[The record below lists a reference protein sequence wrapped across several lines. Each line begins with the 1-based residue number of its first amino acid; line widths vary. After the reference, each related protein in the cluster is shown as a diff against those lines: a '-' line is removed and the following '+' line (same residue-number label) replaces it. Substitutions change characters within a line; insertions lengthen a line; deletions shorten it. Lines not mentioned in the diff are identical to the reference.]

1 MKSFRNLVLFAALA
15 AGGWYF
21 FQHYRIEGWDD
32 LVVRP
37 KTAPSTAGRTDH
49 GPPVARSGSVIRIA
63 SYNIQ
68 VFGEKKLGDP
78 AVSKILAD
86 IVRRFDVVA
95 IQEIRTQ
102 NDQFLRQFCELLNAT
117 GRHYDFVVGPRQGR
131 TSSKEQYAFVFD
143 TASIEVDRSK
153 VYTVPIDPPLV
164 HRPPLVAQFRVRG
177 PPAEQAFTFKLVN
190 IHTDPDD
197 TEVEINTLDDVYRA
211 VRDDGMGEDDVIL
224 LGDLNVDEKHFGE
237 LGQVPR
243 ITWLVSGLPTNTRG
257 TKTYDNILFQR
268 HATVEFTGRAGV
280 FDVMREFNLASIDEA
295 AKLSDHLPIWAEF
308 ALYEN
313 GQAQI
318 ASREKE
324 AGAR

>member
-1 MKSFRNLVLFAALA
+1 MSKSARNFVLLVALV

-21 FQHYRIEGWDD
+21 FQNYRIDGWDD

-37 KTAPSTAGRTDH
+37 KAAPPTGGTLAQ
-49 GPPVARSGSVIRIA
+49 GPPVARSGSAIRIA

-68 VFGEKKLGDP
+68 VFGEKKLADTT
-78 AVSKILAD
+78 VSRILID

-102 NDQFLRQFCELLNAT
+102 NDQFLRQFCELLNAN

-153 VYTVPIDPPLV
+153 VYTVPIDPPLL

-177 PPAEQAFTFKLVN
+177 PPPEQAFTFKLVN
-190 IHTDPDD
+190 IHTDPHD
-197 TEVEINTLDDVYRA
+197 TDVELNTLDDVYRA
-211 VRDDGMGEDDVIL
+211 VRDDGLGEDDVIL
-224 LGDLNVDEKHFGE
+224 LGDLNVDDKHLGE

-280 FDVMREFNLASIDEA
+280 FDVMREFNLPSIDDA
-295 AKLSDHLPIWAEF
+295 AKISDHLPIWAEF

-313 GQAQI
+313 GEAQI
-318 ASREKE
+318 AAREKE
-324 AGAR
+324 TR